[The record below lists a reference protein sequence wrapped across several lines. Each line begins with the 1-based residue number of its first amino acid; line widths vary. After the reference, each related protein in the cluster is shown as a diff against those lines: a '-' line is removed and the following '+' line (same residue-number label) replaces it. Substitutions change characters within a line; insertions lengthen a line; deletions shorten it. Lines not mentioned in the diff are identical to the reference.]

1 MHSRTAAMF
10 GLINTCGNPCWPLAQ
25 VGQAGPPSN
34 NGRTPNKATPIT
46 NLWFAQLPDEKSELL
61 NHLSSM
67 RLIDV
72 CITATLGQGVVSIQ
86 TEFTFTGNN
95 VGKAK

>member
-1 MHSRTAAMF
+1 MF
-10 GLINTCGNPCWPLAQ
+10 GLTHGWPLGQ

-86 TEFTFTGNN
+86 AEFTFTGNN